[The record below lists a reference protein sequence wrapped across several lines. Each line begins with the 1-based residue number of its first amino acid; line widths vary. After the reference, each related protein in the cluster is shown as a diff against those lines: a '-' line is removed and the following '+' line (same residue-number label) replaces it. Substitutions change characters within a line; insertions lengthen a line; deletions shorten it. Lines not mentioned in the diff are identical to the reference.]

1 MTAAAAQARD
11 PQRIARLVGEL
22 TDPSDVVRHAA
33 AALPYGPFQYDEIE
47 CGAHGQV
54 ERPGALSIGRST
66 GIFTLFI

>member
-1 MTAAAAQARD
+1 MIANNFGFDTVVAALSFAN
-11 PQRIARLVGEL
+11 
-22 TDPSDVVRHAA
+22 VRHAA

-66 GIFTLFI
+66 GIFILAN